1 MDGFSTVRKVILL
14 LALPVALAVTA
25 CGSSS
30 ESMVV
35 FVSTVD
41 GDEEIYSLDV
51 KSGEATPLTDNRGR
65 DFGPR
70 WSPDGENIVYLSDQ
84 AGDLEINLLDR
95 EGETLTRL
103 THSIGDERSPL
114 WSPSGDRLAFISQ
127 QEDNP
132 EVYLMNSEGGNLTR
146 VTSNSAEDRLGDWSP
161 GGEWLVFFRNPD
173 DPEKGLWLRNPD
185 GVNLV
190 HLTLGEDSDPAW
202 SANGR
207 EIAFVRTEEG
217 NSDIWVARKPKN
229 GTWQDQPEV
238 EQLTSHQE
246 DDLSPVWSPDGKTIA
261 FVSFQDGNAEIY
273 SMPSDGSKQR
283 RLTSNGADDL
293 TPVWSPDGKGIA
305 FVSYIYGAGE
315 IFVMGADGSKQ
326 RRLTNNTSED
336 KSPDW

>member
-1 MDGFSTVRKVILL
+1 MDGLNNVGKVILL
-14 LALPVALAVTA
+14 LALLVALAVTA

-30 ESMVV
+30 GNLIA

-41 GDEEIYSLDV
+41 GDEEISSRDV
-51 KSGEATPLTDNRGR
+51 ESGAATPLTDNQGR

-70 WSPDGENIVYLSDQ
+70 WSPDGKSIVYMSDQ
-84 AGDLEINLLDR
+84 AGDLEVNLVDW
-95 EGETLTRL
+95 EGKALTRL
-103 THSIGDERSPL
+103 THSVGDERSPL
-114 WSPSGDRLAFISQ
+114 WSPDGNRLAFVSQ
-127 QEDNP
+127 RGDNP
-132 EVYLMNSEGGNLTR
+132 EVYLMNSEGGDLTR
-146 VTSNSAEDRLGDWSP
+146 VTTNSAEDRLGDWSP
-161 GGEWLVFFRNPD
+161 NGEWLVFFRDPD
-173 DPEKGLWLRNPD
+173 DAEKGLWLRNPD

-190 HLTLGEDSDPAW
+190 HLTDGQDSDPAW

-305 FVSYIYGAGE
+305 FVSYMYGAGE